1 MKIFLDTANIN
12 EIKEALEWGVIDGI
26 TTNPTILAKEK
37 KDITMFLKE
46 LAGLQV
52 EKVGNKE
59 DIFEQ
64 FFGIRINEILFPI
77 SIECISTGK
86 KSLIEEGREI
96 SKLNPNMNIVVKI
109 QATEEGLKAINILSK
124 ENIRI
129 NATLIFSANQ
139 ALLAAKAGASYI
151 SPFIGR
157 LDDIG
162 YDGMQVIRDIV
173 QIFRNYNIS
182 TQVLVASVRD
192 PIHVLEAGKA
202 GAHIVTVPFNVL
214 KKLIQHP
221 LTDKGIE
228 IFLDD
233 WKKARRG

>member
-1 MKIFLDTANIN
+1 
-12 EIKEALEWGVIDGI
+12 
-26 TTNPTILAKEK
+26 
-37 KDITMFLKE
+37 
-46 LAGLQV
+46 
-52 EKVGNKE
+52 
-59 DIFEQ
+59 
-64 FFGIRINEILFPI
+64 
-77 SIECISTGK
+77 
-86 KSLIEEGREI
+86 
-96 SKLNPNMNIVVKI
+96 MNIVVKI